1 MNNIHHSISSNNTL
15 DLANFYR
22 IDANLYPILIAIF
35 EQKSISKAA
44 HLLCISQSAVSHA
57 LQRLRRQLNDDLF
70 VRSGNKMLPTVFAE
84 QIYIPIKQALISL
97 QNINLQQYAFDPKTI
112 QQLKIAIHD
121 EIEPLIFPKL
131 IAHFQ
136 QFNPEIQFL
145 SSKLER
151 KNMRTDLASQQID
164 FVIDLAQQHDEKLQ
178 FQCLV
183 EDFFVV
189 CSAQPQMNKEI
200 YLSAPHIGVSSRR
213 TGQLV
218 EDIYFHQQDHVQ
230 HKPSRQIFLRCQ
242 HYATALQVLSQH
254 PTAILTIPQSILKD
268 LHYDQ
273 HLNIFELPIELPN
286 IRMGMFWHQD
296 VQDNLRHHFLRQE
309 ILKIFCS
316 SMK

>member
-1 MNNIHHSISSNNTL
+1 MNNIHNLMSKNSNL
-15 DLANFYR
+15 DLPQFYR
-22 IDANLYPILIAIF
+22 IDANLYPLFIAIF
-35 EQKSISKAA
+35 EQQSISKAA

-57 LQRLRRQLNDDLF
+57 LQRLRLQLHDDLF
-70 VRSGNKMLPTVFAE
+70 IRTGNKMLPTAFAQ
-84 QIYIPIKQALISL
+84 QIYLPIKQALISL
-97 QNINLQQYAFDPKTI
+97 QNISLQQQSFDPKTL
-112 QQLKIAIHD
+112 QQLKIAVHD

-145 SSKLER
+145 SSKLDR
-151 KNMRTDLASQQID
+151 KNMRADLASQQID
-164 FVIDLAQQHDEKLQ
+164 FVIDLAQHNDEKLQ

-189 CSAQPQMNKEI
+189 CTAQQQMNKEI

-218 EDIYFHQQDHVQ
+218 EDIYLHRQQQ
-230 HKPSRQIFLRCQ
+230 LQQKQSRQIFLRCQ
-242 HYATALQVLSQH
+242 HYATALQVLTQH
-254 PTAILTIPQSILKD
+254 PTAILTIPQSILKH

-273 HLNIFELPIELPN
+273 SLRIFELPIELPH

-296 VQDNLRHHFLRQE
+296 LQDNPRHNFLRQE
-309 ILKIFCS
+309 ILKIFC
-316 SMK
+316 